1 MNLARSS
8 TEQPPAPAMARH
20 LVVLIIEDE
29 LPMRRFL
36 RASLPPH
43 GYVLVEAPT
52 GREGI
57 ADAGARNPDIIL
69 LDLGLPDTDGVDVT
83 KQLREFTKTPII
95 VLSAR
100 DQDQDKVAVLDAG
113 ADDYLTKP
121 FSVSEL
127 LARIRVASR
136 HAEGRTGEATQS
148 VFTVGALRLDL
159 TMRHVFL
166 GDREVHLT
174 PIEYKLLSALAR
186 NSGRVVTHQQLLREV
201 WGTRYGTQT
210 QYLHVYMGQLRG
222 KLEAE
227 PTRPRLLLTEPG
239 VGYRLKGEP

>member
-8 TEQPPAPAMARH
+8 AEQQTYPAMARH

-57 ADAGARNPDIIL
+57 ADAGTRNPDIIL

>member
-1 MNLARSS
+1 
-8 TEQPPAPAMARH
+8 MAAH
-20 LVVLIIEDE
+20 DLTALVIEDE
-29 LPMRRFL
+29 AQMRRFL

-57 ADAGARNPDIIL
+57 ANAGTSDPDIIL
-69 LDLGLPDTDGVDVT
+69 LDLGLPDMDGVDVT
-83 KQLREFTKTPII
+83 RQLREFTKTPII

-100 DQDQDKVAVLDAG
+100 EQDQYKVAVLDAG

-127 LARIRVASR
+127 LARIRVARR
-136 HAEGRTGEATQS
+136 HAENRDVGQGTSPFS
-148 VFTVGALRLDL
+148 VGQLKLDL
-159 TMRHVFL
+159 GKRQVFV
-166 GDREVHLT
+166 DEREVHLT

-186 NSGRVVTHQQLLREV
+186 NAGRVITHQQLLREV

-210 QYLHVYMGQLRG
+210 QYLHVYMGQLRS

-227 PTRPRLLLTEPG
+227 PTRPRLLITEPG
-239 VGYRLKGEP
+239 VGYRLKGD

>member
-1 MNLARSS
+1 MVAHDLTA
-8 TEQPPAPAMARH
+8 
-20 LVVLIIEDE
+20 LVIEDE
-29 LPMRRFL
+29 AQMRRFL

-43 GYVLVEAPT
+43 GYVLIEAPT

-57 ADAGARNPDIIL
+57 ANAGANNPDIIL
-69 LDLGLPDTDGVDVT
+69 LDLGLPDMDGVDVT

-100 DQDQDKVAVLDAG
+100 EQDQHKVAVLDAG

-127 LARIRVASR
+127 LARIRVARR
-136 HAEGRTGEATQS
+136 HAENRNGDDDSSIFS
-148 VFTVGALRLDL
+148 VGSLRLDL
-159 TMRHVFL
+159 GKRQVFVNET
-166 GDREVHLT
+166 EVHLT

-186 NSGRVVTHQQLLREV
+186 NAGRVVTHQQLLREV
-201 WGTRYGTQT
+201 WGTRYGSQT
-210 QYLHVYMGQLRG
+210 QYLHVYMGQLRS

-227 PTRPRLLLTEPG
+227 PTRPRLLITEPG
-239 VGYRLKGEP
+239 V

>member
-1 MNLARSS
+1 MTREV
-8 TEQPPAPAMARH
+8 TV
-20 LVVLIIEDE
+20 LVIEDE
-29 LPMRRFL
+29 VQMRRLL

-43 GYVLVEAPT
+43 GYTLLEAPS

-57 ADAGARNPDIIL
+57 ANAGAHNPDIIL
-69 LDLGLPDTDGVDVT
+69 LDLGLPDADGIDVT

-100 DQDQDKVAVLDAG
+100 EQDLHKVAVLDAG

-127 LARIRVASR
+127 LARIRVARR
-136 HAEGRTGEATQS
+136 HAENRATDDARSIIAIGE
-148 VFTVGALRLDL
+148 LRLDL
-159 TMRHVFL
+159 ARRQVFV
-166 GDREVHLT
+166 REQEQHLT
-174 PIEYKLLSALAR
+174 PIEYKLLAALAR
-186 NSGRVVTHQQLLREV
+186 ASGRVVTHQQLLKEV

-222 KLEAE
+222 KLESE

-239 VGYRLKGEP
+239 VGYRLRVDS

>member
-1 MNLARSS
+1 MVAHDL
-8 TEQPPAPAMARH
+8 TV
-20 LVVLIIEDE
+20 LVIEDE
-29 LPMRRFL
+29 SQMRRFL

-43 GYVLVEAPT
+43 GYTLIEAPT

-57 ADAGARNPDIIL
+57 ANAGTGNPDIIL
-69 LDLGLPDTDGVDVT
+69 LDLGLPDADGIDVT

-95 VLSAR
+95 ILSAR
-100 DQDQDKVAVLDAG
+100 EQDQHKVAALDAG

-127 LARIRVASR
+127 LARIRVARR
-136 HAEGRTGEATQS
+136 HAENRNDDAGNS

-159 TMRHVFL
+159 DKRQVL
-166 GDREVHLT
+166 VNEKEVHLT
-174 PIEYKLLSALAR
+174 PIEYKLLSTLAR
-186 NSGRVVTHQQLLREV
+186 NAGRVVTHQQLLKEV
-201 WGTRYGTQT
+201 WGTRFGTQT
-210 QYLHVYMGQLRG
+210 QYLHVYMGQLRS

-239 VGYRLKGEP
+239 VGYRLKGE